1 MTKRRVVIAAIALVG
16 AVLGALLGFLV
27 APQSSRYTMSAD
39 VALLP
44 APNLTTAEASNFW
57 EVLTRGQ
64 ITRTAAIVYAD
75 QRWLSSAA
83 KAANVPQGDLTLTA
97 AALPETTVLTVT
109 VTGPSSAATES
120 ALNDVLATATR
131 EVSSVSA
138 PFLVKVL
145 FPQEGSA
152 TKVATPGRKQVAA
165 AGFVAGL
172 LAGGGIGWFVA
183 RRRVAPATAPAHPP
197 ALVDDDT
204 LAR

>member
-1 MTKRRVVIAAIALVG
+1 MTKRRVVIAAIALAG

-75 QRWLSSAA
+75 QRWLPSAA
-83 KAANVPQGDLTLTA
+83 KAANVPQSDLTLTA

-131 EVSSVSA
+131 EASSISA

-145 FPQEGSA
+145 FPQQGSA
-152 TKVATPGRKQVAA
+152 TKVAVPGRKQVAA

-172 LAGGGIGWFVA
+172 LAGGGIGWFVT
-183 RRRVAPATAPAHPP
+183 RRRSSPAAPVEHSP
-197 ALVDDDT
+197 ALADDDT